1 MEKQMKAYLLRN
13 HGKPEVLKIADV
25 EEPTPGSNQVK
36 IKVRYIG
43 INYAEILS
51 RRGQY
56 NWAPKKPYIPG
67 MEGMGE
73 IVEVGANVS
82 LLKPGDPVIFGN
94 QTGAYA
100 EYITV
105 PDYMAF
111 PVIDSFS
118 DEENAAFLVK
128 FMTAWISLFK
138 MGRIQPDD
146 IVLIHAAA
154 GGVGTAAVQLAS
166 KYGCKVY
173 GTASNTEKLELI
185 TKLGAAASINYQ
197 TDDFF
202 RVIKEKEGGV
212 DYVLEVVGG
221 DVFKKSV
228 ELLNPFGRL
237 VVTGYASIPFKK
249 WNPWS
254 WWLTWRDAPKAPIM
268 HMAKN
273 SYGILASHIG
283 YLIEKPE
290 IVNKNWMELV
300 QFVKQHNIKPVISN
314 IFDFEELSKAH
325 AYMESRKS
333 YGKIL
338 VKLS

>member
-1 MEKQMKAYLLRN
+1 MKAYLLRN
-13 HGKPEVLKIADV
+13 HGQPGVLKIAEV
-25 EEPTPGSNQVK
+25 IEPVPEANQVK

-73 IVEVGANVS
+73 IVELGSAVKTHK
-82 LLKPGDPVIFGN
+82 LGDLVIFGN

-105 PDYMAF
+105 SDYMAL
-111 PVIDSFS
+111 PALPSFS
-118 DEENAAFLVK
+118 EEENGAFLVT

-138 MGRIQPDD
+138 MGRIKPEDV
-146 IVLIHAAA
+146 VLIHAAA

-166 KYGCKVY
+166 KFGSTVY
-173 GTASNTEKLELI
+173 GTASNSEKLELI
-185 TKLGAAASINYQ
+185 KKLGAKSAINYQ
-197 TDDFF
+197 TEDFF
-202 RVIKEKEGGV
+202 DIIKDQEGGV

-221 DVFKKSV
+221 EVFKKSV

-237 VVTGYASIPFKK
+237 VVTGYASIPFKR

-268 HMAKN
+268 NMAKN

-290 IVNKNWMELV
+290 IVKNNWSELV
-300 QFVKQHNIKPVISN
+300 EFVQLHEIKPIISK
-314 IFDFEELSKAH
+314 IFDFDELPMAH
-325 AYMESRKS
+325 EYMESRKS

-338 VKLS
+338 VKVDN

>member
-1 MEKQMKAYLLRN
+1 MKAYLLRN
-13 HGKPEVLKIADV
+13 HGKPHVLKTAEV
-25 EEPTPGSNQVK
+25 PEPNPGENEVK
-36 IKVRYIG
+36 IRIRYIG

-67 MEGMGE
+67 MEGMGQVVE
-73 IVEVGANVS
+73 IGSAVNTHK
-82 LLKPGDPVIFGN
+82 LGDLVIFGN

-105 PDYMAF
+105 PDYMAL
-111 PVIDSFS
+111 PAIETYS

-138 MGRIQPDD
+138 MGRIKPQDV
-146 IVLIHAAA
+146 VLIHAAA

-166 KYGCKVY
+166 KYGCQVY
-173 GTASNTEKLELI
+173 GTASNTEKLDLI
-185 TKLGAAASINYQ
+185 KKLGGKGTINYQ
-197 TDDFF
+197 TQDFF
-202 RVIKEKEGGV
+202 EIIKEKEGGV

-221 DVFKKSV
+221 EVFKKSV

-237 VVTGYASIPFKK
+237 VVTGYASIPFKR

-283 YLIEKPE
+283 YLIEQPE
-290 IVNKNWMELV
+290 IVSSNWQELV
-300 QFVKQHNIKPVISN
+300 QFVDQHDIKPVISK
-314 IFDFEELSKAH
+314 IFDFDELPKAH
-325 AYMESRKS
+325 VYMESRKS

-338 VKLS
+338 VKLV